1 VTAGRW
7 QVVTYVDEDSVRR
20 IARGD
25 RALFIA
31 DGMGGPA
38 LRLTVASID
47 RDASRTLGE
56 PELAALFG
64 GDVLA
69 REKNGVLYPEHA
81 VYRVVLDADAELPAT
96 SPSWRGHVAIA
107 GQWEVPA
114 LRFLRSAASVV
125 WREAGF

>member
-1 VTAGRW
+1 M
-7 QVVTYVDEDSVRR
+7 RR

-31 DGMGGPA
+31 DGLAGPA

-47 RDASRTLGE
+47 RNASRTLGE
-56 PELAALFG
+56 PELASLFG
-64 GDVLA
+64 GDVLV
-69 REKNGVLYPEHA
+69 REKNGTLFPENA
-81 VYRVVLDADAELPAT
+81 VYRVVLDADSALPAIT
-96 SPSWRGHVAIA
+96 PAWRGRVAIA

-114 LRFLRSAASVV
+114 MRFLRSAASVA